1 MTEEAHE
8 RLAAISRHTALGS
21 GLRLAMRDLEI
32 RGAGNLLGAEQHGH
46 IAAVGFETYSRLLA
60 ESVAEM
66 KGEPLP
72 EERDVRIDLP
82 VRAFIPVDYS
92 GDERLR
98 LDLYRRIASAR
109 DEEELDAVRAEA
121 EDRFGPPPREVETLI
136 ALARLRIACLSL
148 GVEEVTTYREQVRA
162 RPVDV
167 DETALPDHTAYHRAT
182 RTLNLNPAPG
192 QMGDGLPGWVRSTLA
207 AATRPPAEV
216 ST

>member
-1 MTEEAHE
+1 
-8 RLAAISRHTALGS
+8 
-21 GLRLAMRDLEI
+21 
-32 RGAGNLLGAEQHGH
+32 
-46 IAAVGFETYSRLLA
+46 
-60 ESVAEM
+60 
-66 KGEPLP
+66 
-72 EERDVRIDLP
+72 
-82 VRAFIPVDYS
+82 
-92 GDERLR
+92 
-98 LDLYRRIASAR
+98 
-109 DEEELDAVRAEA
+109 
-121 EDRFGPPPREVETLI
+121 VETLI

-192 QMGDGLPGWVRSTLA
+192 QMGDGLPGWVRSTLVA